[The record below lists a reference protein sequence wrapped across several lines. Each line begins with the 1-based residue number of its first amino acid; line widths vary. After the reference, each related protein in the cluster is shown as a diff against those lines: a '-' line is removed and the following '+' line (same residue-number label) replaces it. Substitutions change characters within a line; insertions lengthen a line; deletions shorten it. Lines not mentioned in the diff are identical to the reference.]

1 MGSNS
6 DFRAIT
12 KHGIFEERQAEML
25 TDAIRSLLMEREG
38 YATKAF
44 EFISNEHTRK
54 NLMLVGRRLKKSSDS
69 SKIDRD
75 IKKLKDAFLIK
86 KQELEDLLA

>member
-1 MGSNS
+1 
-6 DFRAIT
+6 
-12 KHGIFEERQAEML
+12 
-25 TDAIRSLLMEREG
+25 
-38 YATKAF
+38 
-44 EFISNEHTRK
+44 
-54 NLMLVGRRLKKSSDS
+54 MLVGRRLKKSSDS